1 MASTDNRI
9 TYNEEGLYLF
19 DDIGERMTFTC
30 RQVLVPDKAWNEE
43 LSKSE
48 SKTIASQWVDVILVL
63 PEDMNAVIF
72 SGGIQQAK
80 KSYTEGVLVMLDKYG
95 SYSFRILNGEIV
107 IWYPNQDENQYTDLL
122 RILNQVASGNN
133 DTKRRLKLQAISSN
147 LLSSIPNIYINKDLL
162 SDITIPIASD

>member
-1 MASTDNRI
+1 
-9 TYNEEGLYLF
+9 
-19 DDIGERMTFTC
+19 
-30 RQVLVPDKAWNEE
+30 
-43 LSKSE
+43 
-48 SKTIASQWVDVILVL
+48 
-63 PEDMNAVIF
+63 MNAVIF

-80 KSYTEGVLVMLDKYG
+80 KSYTEGVLVMLDKSG